1 MSVHEERLTSALR
14 GSEFDSSP
22 IYVLP
27 EDVRACLAEVKG
39 LRASHVCTNFIERT
53 DRIAVIAAQRRM
65 IAALYWRAG
74 ATMVLAARAES
85 RRQHAKCDRLCNA
98 AGGAFSAAQAM
109 EAACA
114 R

>member
-1 MSVHEERLTSALR
+1 MNADDIIPIDTGARHARVSVQDIRDDERLQT
-14 GSEFDSSP
+14 
-22 IYVLP
+22 
-27 EDVRACLAEVKG
+27 
-39 LRASHVCTNFIERT
+39 
-53 DRIAVIAAQRRM
+53 QRRM

-98 AGGAFSAAQAM
+98 AAGAFSAAQAM

-114 R
+114 C

>member
-1 MSVHEERLTSALR
+1 MSAAEMRAQCVAARHPGLIMLASANVVAALDDERHQT
-14 GSEFDSSP
+14 
-22 IYVLP
+22 
-27 EDVRACLAEVKG
+27 
-39 LRASHVCTNFIERT
+39 
-53 DRIAVIAAQRRM
+53 QRRM

-98 AGGAFSAAQAM
+98 AAGAFSAAQAM

>member
-1 MSVHEERLTSALR
+1 MRRYDPDIAYIGQGEYVPEMSEHEDGEYVRYVGHSGAVHAA
-14 GSEFDSSP
+14 
-22 IYVLP
+22 
-27 EDVRACLAEVKG
+27 VRD
-39 LRASHVCTNFIERT
+39 T
-53 DRIAVIAAQRRM
+53 QRRM

-74 ATMVLAARAES
+74 ATMVLAERAES

-98 AGGAFSAAQAM
+98 AAGAFSAAQAM

>member
-1 MSVHEERLTSALR
+1 MTNPL
-14 GSEFDSSP
+14 
-22 IYVLP
+22 
-27 EDVRACLAEVKG
+27 
-39 LRASHVCTNFIERT
+39 LRAVQEYIDNESAYVRDVEGEIQRLERALADERHQT
-53 DRIAVIAAQRRM
+53 QRRM